1 MPEQQATFTQA
12 ELTEYARI
20 DQQLEDLEARK
31 EVLRASL
38 LAKQVVCEASKIN
51 PTTEEGSL
59 RIEVKLGTKKGSV
72 QWKEVIAVVESKNA
86 TYVNGGGKM
95 VPLNKL
101 LPELEE
107 KLVGAESRNDRV
119 KVKPNIK

>member
-1 MPEQQATFTQA
+1 MPEQVTFTQA

-20 DQQLEDLEARK
+20 TQQLEQLEERK

-38 LAKQVVCEASKIN
+38 LAKQQVCEASKIN

-59 RIEVKLGTKKGSV
+59 RVKVSLGTKKGSV

-95 VPLNKL
+95 VPLNGL
-101 LPELEE
+101 LKDL
-107 KLVGAESRNDRV
+107 KVKHVADESRNDRI
-119 KVKPNIK
+119 KVEANLA